1 MSEQITIHHRF
12 HGPPHSGHG
21 RIPGHK
27 DKARDDD
34 VDILIKAS
42 GEVIVEYRN

>member
-1 MSEQITIHHRF
+1 MFRTDLGDDE
-12 HGPPHSGHG
+12 GVKEWNHG

-34 VDILIKAS
+34 VDILIRES
-42 GEVIVEYRN
+42 GEVVVEYRN